1 MKDRISYEERRK
13 NIDRVMKMTQKCDS
27 AKKDRRD
34 NAKNTNGESFP
45 KHESHQK
52 RQPCMTRKKQI
63 GAKNG
68 LPNDVWRIFGNDLHW
83 ERSDM
88 RQADKDRADKNEEC
102 DALERKRESS
112 WLDKPKKNDDDPK
125 YDSPVGK
132 QAINI
137 KCPNI
142 TQEYIGN
149 RVTCVFNCINVRI
162 ETYHKTRD

>member
-1 MKDRISYEERRK
+1 MPLFGNTAIKQNMIFLKKNTGKMKDRISYEERRK

-68 LPNDVWRIFGNDLHW
+68 LPNDV
-83 ERSDM
+83 
-88 RQADKDRADKNEEC
+88 
-102 DALERKRESS
+102 
-112 WLDKPKKNDDDPK
+112 
-125 YDSPVGK
+125 
-132 QAINI
+132 
-137 KCPNI
+137 
-142 TQEYIGN
+142 
-149 RVTCVFNCINVRI
+149 
-162 ETYHKTRD
+162 